1 MPPPPTGPEPT
12 LKEELRTIIARGR
25 QVWGMVARGRRGKF
39 ILSSALM
46 LIAAVANMS
55 VMMWLGGLVDAMEG
69 HQSSDTYSR
78 IPLHLF
84 GLADEHAWTPV
95 SSNPAEQANVLR
107 PPDALLSRIA
117 IAFLSMISIVYLL
130 REAVQVTRRCMIQ
143 NVCTQMEKE
152 TTIQLVEHLM
162 RVDLSRLS
170 AERIGALHGRIHRS
184 VEGFIKFFKLAFIDF
199 FPAIFM
205 AGFALWG
212 AYVKEP
218 MVAVVMAAVIPASLF
233 ITVRQIKS
241 QKGIRI
247 QLLQKREGL
256 DGTVVEQLSGIEY
269 IRAANTLP
277 LELQRVEAAA
287 EDRRQS
293 EIKHHFAMATFDS
306 LKALNE
312 GFFYIVVVA
321 VSVFLAVRGEITI
334 GSIVAFSGLYLGV
347 MAPLRE
353 VHRILDDA
361 HESSIRVNAL
371 LQMLSEPLDDSFN
384 LPTMHRPRFKAGEPA
399 IVTEGLE
406 IAYRG
411 ADGRVKQALAGIS
424 NIVRAGETIGA
435 AGPAGSG
442 KSTWLKAVM
451 RLVHPTGGMVI
462 LGGEPISTIS
472 REVIGE
478 TIGYVSQTPF
488 VFSGTVAENI
498 AYGLKDVSRERIEEA
513 AKKACIHEDILAM
526 PGGYD
531 AQLAER
537 GMNLSGGQRQKI
549 ALARIFLKNPPILV
563 LDEGTSALDNISER
577 KIQQELAA
585 MRADR
590 TVIMIAHRLT
600 TLRDCDR
607 IYVFD
612 KGRIAESGKY
622 EELIANDGVFAELVR
637 SAGDAHAKTVH

>member
-1 MPPPPTGPEPT
+1 MPPPGPEPT
-12 LKEELRTIIARGR
+12 LKEELRTIVARGR
-25 QVWGMVARGRRGKF
+25 EVWGMVSRGRRGKF
-39 ILSSALM
+39 LLASSLM
-46 LIAAVANMS
+46 LIAALANTA

-69 HQSSDTYSR
+69 HRSSDLFSR
-78 IPLHLF
+78 LPLYVF
-84 GLADEHAWTPV
+84 GLDDEHAWTDI
-95 SSNPAEQANVLR
+95 SPASAGGAVPAAR
-107 PPDALLSRIA
+107 PGDALLGRIA
-117 IAFLSMISIVYLL
+117 LAFLAMISIVYVV
-130 REAVQVTRRCMIQ
+130 REALQVTRRCMIQ
-143 NVCTQMEKE
+143 NTCTQMEKE
-152 TTIQLVEHLM
+152 TTIRLVEHLM

-199 FPAIFM
+199 FPAIFT

-212 AYVKEP
+212 AFVKEP
-218 MVAVVMAAVIPASLF
+218 MVAVVMAAVVPASLY

-277 LELQRVEAAA
+277 LELARVEAAA
-287 EDRRQS
+287 EDRRAS
-293 EIKHHFAMATFDS
+293 EVQHHFAMATFDS

-312 GFFYIVVVA
+312 GFFYILVVGI
-321 VSVFLAVRGEITI
+321 SVYLAMQGKISI

-361 HESSIRVNAL
+361 HESSLRVNTL
-371 LQMLSEPLDDSFN
+371 LQMLGEPLDDSFN
-384 LPTMHRPRFKAGEPA
+384 LPTMHRPRFAKGEPA
-399 IVTEGLE
+399 IVTDRLD
-406 IAYRG
+406 IAYRT
-411 ADGRVKQALAGIS
+411 ADGRVKKALDGVSIT
-424 NIVRAGETIGA
+424 VRSGETIGC

-451 RLVHPTGGMVI
+451 RLVHPTGGMIV
-462 LGGEPISTIS
+462 LGGEPISAIS

-498 AYGLKDVSRERIEEA
+498 SYGLAGVSRERIEEA
-513 AKKACIHEDILAM
+513 ARRACIHDDILAM
-526 PGGYD
+526 PGGYE
-531 AQLAER
+531 AVLAER

-549 ALARIFLKNPPILV
+549 ALARIFLKNPAILV

-585 MRADR
+585 ARADR

-612 KGRIAESGKY
+612 KGRLAEVGSY
-622 EELIANDGVFAELVR
+622 EELLGKGGVFSELVH
-637 SAGDAHAKTVH
+637 SAEEGGGK